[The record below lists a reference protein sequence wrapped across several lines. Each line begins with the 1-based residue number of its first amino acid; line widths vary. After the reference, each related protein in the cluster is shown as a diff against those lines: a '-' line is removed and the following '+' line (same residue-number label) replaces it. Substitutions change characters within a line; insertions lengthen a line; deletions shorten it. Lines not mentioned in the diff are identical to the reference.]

1 MGKPLATHYSLLS
14 TLLFRYMLIAS
25 TGQPSTHTPQSIQ
38 ASAFTFALPS
48 VMLIASLGH
57 SSTQV
62 SQPVHLLLSTL
73 ADIFVT
79 FLKYIVLILPA
90 KGKMLQNYSRITTIF
105 LQNPG
110 EKQRLFAI
118 CEAVAAVNLHRH
130 WHQQAGLLV

>member
-1 MGKPLATHYSLLS
+1 MNSELTQNYS
-14 TLLFRYMLIAS
+14 RVIAS
-25 TGQPSTHTPQSIQ
+25 TGQLSTQTPQSMQ
-38 ASAFTFALPS
+38 ASLTTALPS
-48 VMLIASLGH
+48 AILMASLGQ
-57 SSTQV
+57 SSAQV

-73 ADIFVT
+73 ADICVT

-118 CEAVAAVNLHRH
+118 CAAVAAVNLHRH
-130 WHQQAGLLV
+130 WHRQAGLLV

>member
-1 MGKPLATHYSLLS
+1 M
-14 TLLFRYMLIAS
+14 
-25 TGQPSTHTPQSIQ
+25 Q
-38 ASAFTFALPS
+38 ASLTTALPS
-48 VMLIASLGH
+48 AILMASLGQ

-73 ADIFVT
+73 ADICVT

-118 CEAVAAVNLHRH
+118 CAAVAAVNLHRH